1 MAKKNKKKST
11 FFSDFKAFITKGN
24 IMDMAVGVVIGG
36 AFSAIVNS
44 LVNDII
50 MPLLTLATGDG
61 VQGLSVVL
69 NGVDKYL
76 PDGTINPEA
85 VLWNYGN
92 FIQTIIN
99 FLIIALCIF
108 TALRIIMNIRKASD
122 KITQMAKKGLKG
134 EASEEQSAEQ
144 AVAQEAVADVA
155 EEAKAE
161 AVAEEAKPEE
171 VKAEEKPV
179 EETKEEVQAEVIA
192 EAVEAAEAVE
202 NKETQEDLLKQ
213 IRDLLMTMQP
223 AKKSEKPASAKS
235 AAKPAAKKTTK
246 SAK

>member
-1 MAKKNKKKST
+1 MAKKNRKKST

-50 MPLLTLATGDG
+50 MPLLNLATGDG

-76 PDGTINPEA
+76 ADGSINPEA

-92 FIQTIIN
+92 FLQTIIN

-108 TALRIIMNIRKASD
+108 TTLRIIMNIKKASE
-122 KITQMAKKGLKG
+122 KIAEKAKLELGKDSVV
-134 EASEEQSAEQ
+134 AEQSEQQ
-144 AVAQEAVADVA
+144 AVAQDAVADVA

-161 AVAEEAKPEE
+161 AVEEVKIEEKVAEE
-171 VKAEEKPV
+171 VKAEESAEATQEMQAV
-179 EETKEEVQAEVIA
+179 EEV
-192 EAVEAAEAVE
+192 VEP
-202 NKETQEDLLKQ
+202 KETQEDLLKQ
-213 IRDLLMTMQP
+213 IRDLLATMQQP
-223 AKKSEKPASAKS
+223 QKSEKTT
-235 AAKPAAKKTTK
+235 AAKTAAKKTTK
-246 SAK
+246 STK

>member
-1 MAKKNKKKST
+1 MGKRNKKKST

-61 VQGLSVVL
+61 VQGLSIVL
-69 NGVDKYL
+69 NGKEKYL
-76 PDGTINPEA
+76 ADGSVNPEA

-92 FIQTIIN
+92 FLQTIIN

-108 TALRIIMNIRKASD
+108 TTLRIIMNI
-122 KITQMAKKGLKG
+122 KKK
-134 EASEEQSAEQ
+134 SEELAEKAKHKVLTNGNDQQATAEQ

-155 EEAKAE
+155 EEVKADDST
-161 AVAEEAKPEE
+161 AAETVEE
-171 VKAEEKPV
+171 VKAEEESVATQEAQESTQEV
-179 EETKEEVQAEVIA
+179 EE
-192 EAVEAAEAVE
+192 
-202 NKETQEDLLKQ
+202 KETQEDLLKQ
-213 IRDLLMTMQP
+213 IRDLLTTMQP
-223 AKKSEKPASAKS
+223 QKSEKTTVSKTSAKT
-235 AAKPAAKKTTK
+235 AEKKTGGKKTAK
-246 SAK
+246 SEK

>member
-1 MAKKNKKKST
+1 MAKKNRKKST

-76 PDGTINPEA
+76 ADGSINPEA

-108 TALRIIMNIRKASD
+108 TALRVIMNIKKASE
-122 KITQMAKKGLKG
+122 KIAEKAKHSIKGG
-134 EASEEQSAEQ
+134 EE

-155 EEAKAE
+155 EEAKADD
-161 AVAEEAKPEE
+161 ATVAEEAK
-171 VKAEEKPV
+171 VEEKV
-179 EETKEEVQAEVIA
+179 EETVADETQAEVVA
-192 EAVEAAEAVE
+192 EAV
-202 NKETQEDLLKQ
+202 
-213 IRDLLMTMQP
+213 
-223 AKKSEKPASAKS
+223 
-235 AAKPAAKKTTK
+235 
-246 SAK
+246 

>member
-1 MAKKNKKKST
+1 MGKKNRKKST

-69 NGVDKYL
+69 NGVEKYL
-76 PDGTINPEA
+76 EDGSVNPEA

-92 FIQTIIN
+92 FLQTIIN

-108 TALRIIMNIRKASD
+108 TALRIIMNIKKASEMIAE
-122 KITQMAKKGLKG
+122 KAKHEIKGD
-134 EASEEQSAEQ
+134 AEQ
-144 AVAQEAVADVA
+144 AAAQEAVADVA
-155 EEAKAE
+155 EEVKADDTV
-161 AVAEEAKPEE
+161 VAEEAKTEE
-171 VKAEEKPV
+171 VKEEAV
-179 EETKEEVQAEVIA
+179 A
-192 EAVEAAEAVE
+192 EAVEEVVE
-202 NKETQEDLLKQ
+202 QKETQEDLLKQ
-213 IRDLLMTMQP
+213 IRDLLATMQQP
-223 AKKSEKPASAKS
+223 QKSEEPAAENAEK
-235 AAKPAAKKTTK
+235 KPAAKKTTK

>member
-1 MAKKNKKKST
+1 MAKKNRKKST

-69 NGVDKYL
+69 NKVDKYL
-76 PDGTINPEA
+76 ADGSINPEA

-92 FIQTIIN
+92 FLQTIIN

-108 TALRIIMNIRKASD
+108 TALRIIMNIKKASE
-122 KITQMAKKGLKG
+122 KIVEKTKLELAKNK
-134 EASEEQSAEQ
+134 ESAEAEQ
-144 AVAQEAVADVA
+144 TVAQEAVADVT
-155 EEAKAE
+155 EEAKTEAVEEVKEEKIAEEVKVEESIE
-161 AVAEEAKPEE
+161 AVAEAIEE
-171 VKAEEKPV
+171 VAE
-179 EETKEEVQAEVIA
+179 Q
-192 EAVEAAEAVE
+192 
-202 NKETQEDLLKQ
+202 KETQEDLLKQ
-213 IRDLLMTMQP
+213 IRDLLATMQQSQ
-223 AKKSEKPASAKS
+223 KSEQPAAEKT
-235 AAKPAAKKTTK
+235 ATKTAAKKTTK

>member
-1 MAKKNKKKST
+1 MAKKNRKKST

-50 MPLLTLATGDG
+50 MPLLNLATGDG

-76 PDGTINPEA
+76 ADGSINPEA

-92 FIQTIIN
+92 FLQTIIN

-108 TALRIIMNIRKASD
+108 TALRIIMNIKKASEKIAEKAKLELNKD
-122 KITQMAKKGLKG
+122 KAN
-134 EASEEQSAEQ
+134 AEQPEQQ
-144 AVAQEAVADVA
+144 AVAQDAVADVA

-161 AVAEEAKPEE
+161 AVEEVKVEEKVAEE
-171 VKAEEKPV
+171 VKAEESAAA
-179 EETKEEVQAEVIA
+179 EQETQAVDETIEEVEP
-192 EAVEAAEAVE
+192 
-202 NKETQEDLLKQ
+202 KETQEDLLKQ
-213 IRDLLMTMQP
+213 IRDLLATMQQP
-223 AKKSEKPASAKS
+223 QKSEKTVAKP
-235 AAKPAAKKTTK
+235 AAKTAAKKTTK
-246 SAK
+246 STK